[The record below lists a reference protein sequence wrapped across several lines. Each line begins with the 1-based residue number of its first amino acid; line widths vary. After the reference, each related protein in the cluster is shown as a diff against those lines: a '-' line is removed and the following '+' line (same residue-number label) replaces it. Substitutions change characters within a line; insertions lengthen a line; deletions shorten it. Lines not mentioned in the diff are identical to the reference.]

1 MPLLTAGY
9 WHTTYWAKDYWTDD
23 YWQDW
28 GADVA
33 FGWVHLD
40 GVVFHAA

>member
-9 WHTTYWAKDYWTDD
+9 FHTTFWAKDYWNDN
-23 YWQDW
+23 YWLEY

-40 GVVFHAA
+40 GITFFAA